1 MANLVFAMRG
11 EPPAGDIDEME
22 TVAAIHEV
30 SDKINRRDFS
40 GLWIP
45 THLIHDCE
53 MDDLLT
59 WLLLTN
65 IHQAI
70 GSSLKTLIQLPKSK
84 DMDKDGT
91 SDSAEDLALSKDMED
106 IARKLKQA
114 MSVGV
119 DCQMFFDADA
129 RNAKAIKLAFGM

>member
-1 MANLVFAMRG
+1 MIG
-11 EPPAGDIDEME
+11 EPPAVDMDEME
-22 TVAAIHEV
+22 TVEAINKV

-65 IHQAI
+65 IHRSI